1 MTSFKLERFPF
12 GPDAVRAWGAVDPRH
27 RNWPV
32 VYVMNNDKQVYVGE
46 SLNVEGRMRQHLESK
61 HKQRLKSVRVVLD
74 DTFNKSAC
82 LDLESF
88 LIRMF
93 HGDGR
98 LEVLNLNAGIT
109 DAEYYDR
116 EAYNK
121 TFRQIFD
128 ELRTHEELFQRTVPQ
143 IVNSDLFKLS
153 PFKALNH
160 DQAIAVDDILE
171 GFFEDLASGV
181 SNTVV
186 VEGNPGTGKT
196 VVAIYMLKLLEDIR
210 RHDPEEPLDIDSI
223 FSDYFTP
230 EHAALLKKLRFAIVV
245 PQQSLRD
252 SIAKVF
258 KLTPGLH
265 KNQVL
270 TPFQV
275 GESLEPFDLLI
286 VDEAHRLNQR
296 ANQAAG
302 PLNKKFREINERLF
316 GWDDPQLTQLDWIR
330 KQSRHSILML
340 DVGQTVRPADLPVSL
355 TRELADNAKNAGRH
369 YPLQTQM
376 RIAADKDYVGYI
388 RAVLSDN
395 PPSEPEDFGEYDL
408 RLFTDLGEMRDELRK
423 REEEYGLSR
432 LVAGYAWPWLS
443 KNDPEAYDIE
453 IDGQRM
459 RWNST
464 TTDWINSPKSVDE
477 VGSIHTVQG
486 YDLNYAGVVI
496 GNDLQFDP
504 VANKL
509 VFHRASYFDKKGRE
523 NNPKL
528 GITYS
533 DEDLLEYVKNIY
545 GVLLTRGIRGTYLYI
560 CDDTLNRK
568 INHLLKR
575 YHTIQNETMP
585 PRS

>member
-1 MTSFKLERFPF
+1 
-12 GPDAVRAWGAVDPRH
+12 
-27 RNWPV
+27 
-32 VYVMNNDKQVYVGE
+32 MNNDKQVYVGE

-61 HKQRLKSVRVVLD
+61 EKKRLKSVRVVLD

-116 EAYNK
+116 ETYNK

-128 ELRTHEELFQRTVPQ
+128 ELRTREELFQRTVPQ

-171 GFFEDLASGV
+171 GFFEDLATGV

-230 EHAALLKKLRFAIVV
+230 EHAELLKTLRFAIVV

-258 KLTPGLH
+258 KLTPGLQR
-265 KNQVL
+265 NQVL

-296 ANQAAG
+296 ANQASG
-302 PLNKKFREINERLF
+302 SLNKKFGEINERLF
-316 GWDDPQLTQLDWIR
+316 GWDDPQLNQLDWIR
-330 KQSRHSILML
+330 KQSRHSILLL
-340 DVGQTVRPADLPVSL
+340 DVGQTVRPADLPVS
-355 TRELADNAKNAGRH
+355 TTKELAGKAKNAGRH

-395 PPSEPEDFGEYDL
+395 PPSEPEDLGEYDL
-408 RLFTDLGEMRDELRK
+408 RLFTDLGEMRDELHK

-443 KNDPEAYDIE
+443 KKDPEAYDIE

-486 YDLNYAGVVI
+486 YDLNYTGVII

-504 VANKL
+504 AAKRL
-509 VFHRASYFDKKGRE
+509 VFERAHYHDKKGRE

-545 GVLLTRGIRGTYLYI
+545 SVLLTRGIRGTYIFAANVQLRQRLREI
-560 CDDTLNRK
+560 
-568 INHLLKR
+568 I
-575 YHTIQNETMP
+575 ETQQQIFK
-585 PRS
+585 

>member
-12 GPDAVRAWGAVDPRH
+12 GPDAVRAWGTVDPRH

-61 HKQRLKSVRVVLD
+61 NKQRLNSVRVVLD

-93 HGDGR
+93 HGDGQ
-98 LEVLNLNAGIT
+98 LQVLNLNAGIT

-116 EAYNK
+116 ETYNK

-128 ELRTHEELFQRTVPQ
+128 ELRTHEELFRRTVPQ

-171 GFFEDLASGV
+171 GFFEDLEDGV

-210 RHDPEEPLDIDSI
+210 LHDPEEPLDIDSV

-230 EHAALLKKLRFAIVV
+230 EHAEMLKTLRFAMVV

-258 KLTPGLH
+258 KQTPGLH

-270 TPFQV
+270 TPFQI
-275 GESLEPFDLLI
+275 GESREPFDLLI
-286 VDEAHRLNQR
+286 VDEAHRLNHR
-296 ANQAAG
+296 ANQASG

-340 DVGQTVRPADLPVSL
+340 DVGQTVRPADLPVAM
-355 TRELADNAKNAGRH
+355 TKELAGEAKKSGRH

-388 RAVLSDN
+388 RALLSNN
-395 PPSEPEDFGEYDL
+395 PPSEPEDFGDYDL
-408 RLFTDLGEMRDELRK
+408 RLFTDIGEMRKELRK
-423 REEEYGLSR
+423 REEEFGLSR

-443 KNDPEAYDIE
+443 NDDPEAYDIE

-486 YDLNYAGVVI
+486 YDLNYAGVII
-496 GNDLQFDP
+496 GNDLRFDP
-504 VANKL
+504 TTKKLMFDRANY
-509 VFHRASYFDKKGRE
+509 HDKKGRE
-523 NNPKL
+523 NNQKL
-528 GITYS
+528 GIIYS
-533 DEDLLEYVKNIY
+533 DEDLLEYVRNIY
-545 GVLLTRGIRGTYLYI
+545 SVLLTRGIRGTYVYVTDSNLEFTFGNYLPQ
-560 CDDTLNRK
+560 T
-568 INHLLKR
+568 
-575 YHTIQNETMP
+575 P
-585 PRS
+585 

>member
-1 MTSFKLERFPF
+1 
-12 GPDAVRAWGAVDPRH
+12 
-27 RNWPV
+27 
-32 VYVMNNDKQVYVGE
+32 MNNDKQVYVGE

>member
-1 MTSFKLERFPF
+1 
-12 GPDAVRAWGAVDPRH
+12 
-27 RNWPV
+27 
-32 VYVMNNDKQVYVGE
+32 
-46 SLNVEGRMRQHLESK
+46 
-61 HKQRLKSVRVVLD
+61 
-74 DTFNKSAC
+74 
-82 LDLESF
+82 
-88 LIRMF
+88 
-93 HGDGR
+93 
-98 LEVLNLNAGIT
+98 
-109 DAEYYDR
+109 
-116 EAYNK
+116 
-121 TFRQIFD
+121 
-128 ELRTHEELFQRTVPQ
+128 
-143 IVNSDLFKLS
+143 
-153 PFKALNH
+153 
-160 DQAIAVDDILE
+160 
-171 GFFEDLASGV
+171 
-181 SNTVV
+181 
-186 VEGNPGTGKT
+186 
-196 VVAIYMLKLLEDIR
+196 
-210 RHDPEEPLDIDSI
+210 
-223 FSDYFTP
+223 
-230 EHAALLKKLRFAIVV
+230 
-245 PQQSLRD
+245 
-252 SIAKVF
+252 
-258 KLTPGLH
+258 
-265 KNQVL
+265 
-270 TPFQV
+270 
-275 GESLEPFDLLI
+275 
-286 VDEAHRLNQR
+286 
-296 ANQAAG
+296 
-302 PLNKKFREINERLF
+302 
-316 GWDDPQLTQLDWIR
+316 
-330 KQSRHSILML
+330 
-340 DVGQTVRPADLPVSL
+340 

-545 GVLLTRGIRGTYLYI
+545 GVLLT
-560 CDDTLNRK
+560 
-568 INHLLKR
+568 
-575 YHTIQNETMP
+575 
-585 PRS
+585 